1 MFVFFVFFLSIRLQT
16 EPDKIFVVHF
26 VMCGYKM
33 CCNQLKDE
41 MKSVSMMLFFLH
53 DHNQFGTESGG
64 RNFSISGSFG
74 HLKDGSTA
82 AHLQHL
88 LIYMRGRMQE

>member
-1 MFVFFVFFLSIRLQT
+1 MVGVFFFLSIRLQT

-41 MKSVSMMLFFLH
+41 MKSDSGVLFVPPIEVFLALFAH
-53 DHNQFGTESGG
+53 LEA
-64 RNFSISGSFG
+64 GSA
-74 HLKDGSTA
+74 A

-88 LIYMRGRMQE
+88 LIYMHGRMWE

>member
-1 MFVFFVFFLSIRLQT
+1 MAFILILFLKKHYFGRVFWLFFFFFLSIRLQT

-41 MKSVSMMLFFLH
+41 MKSVSVMLFFYMITI
-53 DHNQFGTESGG
+53 GSVVTIKSGG
-64 RNFSISGSFG
+64 RNISSWSYG
-74 HLKDGSTA
+74 HL
-82 AHLQHL
+82 
-88 LIYMRGRMQE
+88 

>member
-1 MFVFFVFFLSIRLQT
+1 
-16 EPDKIFVVHF
+16 
-26 VMCGYKM
+26 MCGYKM

-41 MKSVSMMLFFLH
+41 MKSVSVMLFFYMITISSVVA
-53 DHNQFGTESGG
+53 TESGG